1 MKKNVVAD
9 TSFFICNACTLKRC
23 DLLLQYL
30 DLYQFHAGKNIMDE
44 IPHME
49 PCDKEIRSKIKSINV
64 NANYI
69 ELFKPI
75 STRNSDHI
83 ENDGEYEAI
92 GIAIELS
99 LTKEGLHCLI
109 LDDKKAKNFASS
121 KFPQLHGKIHGT
133 IGFIYN
139 SYKEDR
145 LISKPQCL
153 YHLKAIYQAYVEHKK
168 DGILERPCA
177 MDENS
182 VNKHLLPLIK
192 KVENNNEG
200 L

>member
-1 MKKNVVAD
+1 MKNVVAD

-30 DLYQFHAGKNIMDE
+30 DLYQFHAGKNIMKE
-44 IPHME
+44 IRRME
-49 PCDKEIRSKIKSINV
+49 PCDIEICSKIKSINV

-69 ELFKPI
+69 ELFKHI
-75 STRNSDHI
+75 STRNSNHI
-83 ENDGEYEAI
+83 EDDGEYEAI

-121 KFPQLHGKIHGT
+121 KFPQLREKIHGT
-133 IGFIYN
+133 IGFISN
-139 SYKEDR
+139 SYQKDR
-145 LISKPQCL
+145 QISKSQCL
-153 YHLKAIYQAYVEHKK
+153 YHLKAIHQTYVEHKK

-177 MDENS
+177 MDES
-182 VNKHLLPLIK
+182 FVNKHLLPLIK
-192 KVENNNEG
+192 EVENNNE
-200 L
+200 